1 MPLECVYAEN
11 AKTLGCSKDLLC
23 MIAEAGKITGKES
36 RINAISTHQNTAS
49 SNATELWTA
58 ARATAT
64 HKTAL
69 ARL

>member
-1 MPLECVYAEN
+1 MYAEN
-11 AKTLGCSKDLLC
+11 ARQQDAQGPIVYDR
-23 MIAEAGKITGKES
+23 AEAGKITGKES

-58 ARATAT
+58 AKQQQHT
-64 HKTAL
+64 KQLL